1 MGLRRWI
8 TAEPARAV
16 VAAFVVVF
24 AVSAAVVGLLVDRE
38 VGEILEHRRQAA
50 AAVRVRLEVLL
61 RVAENQ
67 LALIAGEAES
77 FIAENRKAETTPPDR
92 RAVLWQSRSSDGLHS
107 FELLSHAER
116 GPDVG
121 NLIAYEDFRAR
132 AAGLTRAP
140 GELLYDATLAL
151 VMSRAFQVTFRQNRS
166 GSVYYIGSAG
176 LMYVYPWTKTRE
188 SGFGDDVFLQDIFQ
202 LGRPEANPKRRPFW
216 TPAYLDMA
224 GLGLVAS
231 HGAPLYRDD
240 TFIGVVALDIGLDG
254 IRAFV
259 RNERTRGT
267 LMLAD
272 SQRRLIASSDP
283 KVEDTSRLYSLAEQI
298 PRGIEGD
305 VLGSVSTKQ
314 AGQVVGEG
322 HVVTFHRL
330 GVAPWTI
337 VEVLP
342 LGEVYA
348 GLAAVYGPPTALY
361 ASILILLFLFT
372 HRVVSRTFRRVQD
385 ANAELRV
392 AYFTLENAAEGII
405 WIDPSGL
412 VVEANRMAAA
422 IGQREPGTLHG
433 QHIGHFMPALAA
445 EHFPA
450 VWGEVKAGRR
460 ELPLER
466 TFNRADGSVVP
477 IETTGKYISTG
488 NREFICSFFRDI
500 TRRKLFET
508 ELRSAK
514 EAAEEATKAKSSFLA
529 MMSHEIRTP
538 MNGVMSMAEMLDQ
551 TELSSDQRSMSQ
563 VIRASA
569 QALLTIINDI
579 LDFSKIEAGKL
590 DIEAVEFSLL
600 DVVEGAGELI
610 AGRADEK
617 GLALVVDLDP
627 GIPDRLTG
635 DPTRLR
641 QVLLNLMGNAVKFTE
656 AGGVLLRIER
666 VAPAGGALRLR
677 FEIVDT
683 GIGLTEAQRG
693 RLFQAFAQA
702 DTSTSRRY
710 GGTGLG
716 LSICRR
722 LVDMMGGA
730 IGVDSTPGM
739 GSTFWLELPFPVV
752 DPALDRPE
760 PEIADARVL
769 ALGFEGA
776 KRHALERL
784 LAGAG
789 IAARFAAAD
798 GDSLAQA
805 SGEAPDLVLLAA
817 SPGRDSA
824 LEVGRARAAGGLKV
838 ALAAPRAMASTLA
851 EADRAGL
858 LATLTFPLRRHRL
871 WRVIAAALGRA
882 DLDAR
887 GAAGASEETGWVPPA
902 VEDARAAGTLIL
914 IAEDNATNRIVV
926 SRLLTQRGY
935 AHEMVEDGALALKR
949 IEAGGG
955 FGLLLTDF
963 HMPEMDGFELTRAV
977 RAREARLANAR
988 DGGGARLPIVAL
1000 TADALAGTEERCLKA
1015 GMDGYLTKPIDSR
1028 LLAATLERFL
1038 PAARGL
1044 RRRADNAVAPAPAA
1058 LSKPSPAPKI
1068 DPQVL
1073 DLGRLTETF
1082 GSIDADARAF
1092 LGGFAKDARRMAEAM
1107 QAALDAGDQAKAR
1120 HHAHALKGSAFS
1132 TGAKRLGQVAA
1143 DIQDCL
1149 DGDDLDSAR
1158 LFSGGVAKTVDELAA
1173 AVTSLLEPV

>member
-8 TAEPARAV
+8 TAEPAHAV

-24 AVSAAVVGLLVDRE
+24 AVSAAAIGLLIDRE
-38 VGEILEHRRQAA
+38 VGEVLEHRRQVA
-50 AAVRVRLEVLL
+50 AAVKARLEVLL

-67 LALIAGEAES
+67 LALIAGEAET
-77 FIAENRKAETTPPDR
+77 FIAENRKVETTPPDR

-107 FELLSHAER
+107 FELLSHTER

-121 NLIAYEDFRAR
+121 NLIAYENLRAR
-132 AAGLTRAP
+132 AVGLTRAP

-151 VMSRAFQVTFRQNRS
+151 AISRAFQVTYRQNRS
-166 GSVYYIGSAG
+166 GSVYYIASTG

-188 SGFGDDVFLQDIFQ
+188 SGFGDDVFLQDVFQ

-240 TFIGVVALDIGLDG
+240 SFIGVVALDIGLDG
-254 IRAFV
+254 IRAFI
-259 RNERTRGT
+259 RDERTRGM

-283 KVEDTSRLYSLAEQI
+283 RVEDTSRLYSLAEQI

-314 AGQVVGEG
+314 AGQVVGDG

-330 GVAPWTI
+330 GAAPWTI
-337 VEVLP
+337 VEMLP

-348 GLAAVYGPPTALY
+348 GLAEIYGPPTAIY
-361 ASILILLFLFT
+361 AGILVLLFAFT
-372 HRVVSRTFRRVQD
+372 WRVVGRTFRRVQE
-385 ANAELRV
+385 ANAELQV
-392 AYFTLENAAEGII
+392 THFTLANAAEGII
-405 WIDPSGL
+405 WVDPSGII
-412 VVEANRMAAA
+412 VEANRMAAT
-422 IGQREPGTLHG
+422 IGGREPGALHG
-433 QHIGHFMPALAA
+433 HHVSEFIPDLAA
-445 EHFPA
+445 DKFRA
-450 VWGEVKAGRR
+450 VWDLVKEGLRGV
-460 ELPLER
+460 PLER
-466 TFNRADGSVVP
+466 SFNRADGSVVP
-477 IETTGKYISTG
+477 IDTTAKYIRTG
-488 NREFICSFFRDI
+488 DREFICSFFRDI
-500 TRRKLFET
+500 TRRKQIET

-514 EAAEEATKAKSSFLA
+514 EAAEEATKSKSSFLA

-551 TELSSDQRSMSQ
+551 TPLSSDQRSMSQ

-600 DVVEGAGELI
+600 ELVEGAGELI

-617 GLALVVDLDP
+617 GLSLAVDLDP
-627 GIPDRLTG
+627 QIPDRLVG

-641 QVLLNLMGNAVKFTE
+641 QILLNLMGNAVKFTA
-656 AGGVLLRIER
+656 AGDVLLTVERIASAE
-666 VAPAGGALRLR
+666 GGFGLR

-683 GIGLTEAQRG
+683 GIGLSEEQRV
-693 RLFQAFAQA
+693 RLFQAFSQA
-702 DTSTSRRY
+702 DSSTSRRY

-722 LVDMMGGA
+722 LADMMGGS
-730 IGVDSTPGM
+730 IGADSTLGV
-739 GSTFWLELPFPVV
+739 GSTFWVELPFRVA
-752 DPALDRPE
+752 DPAPDRPE
-760 PEIADARVL
+760 PEIADACVL
-769 ALGFEGA
+769 ALGFEG
-776 KRHALERL
+776 RQRRALERL

-798 GDSLAQA
+798 GDSLAGA
-805 SGEAPDLVLLAA
+805 GTADLVLIAA
-817 SPGRDSA
+817 SPDQDAA
-824 LEVGRARAAGGLKV
+824 LEIGRALAAGGAKV

-858 LATLTFPLRRHRL
+858 LATMTFPLRRRRL
-871 WRVIAAALGRA
+871 WQVIAAALGRA
-882 DLDAR
+882 DLEAR
-887 GAAGASEETGWVPPA
+887 SATDDETTGWASPPA
-902 VEDARAAGTLIL
+902 EEARAAGTLIL
-914 IAEDNATNRIVV
+914 VAEDNPTNRVVV
-926 SRLLTQRGY
+926 SRLLSQRGY
-935 AHEMVEDGALALKR
+935 AHEMAEDGAEALGR
-949 IEAGGG
+949 IETFGGY
-955 FGLLLTDF
+955 GLLLTDF

-977 RAREARLANAR
+977 RAREAAS
-988 DGGGARLPIVAL
+988 GGAERMPIVAL
-1000 TADALAGTEERCLKA
+1000 TADALAGTEERCLAA
-1015 GMDGYLTKPIDSR
+1015 GMDAYLTKPIDSR

-1038 PAARGL
+1038 PGALAL
-1044 RRRADNAVAPAPAA
+1044 RRRAEGEAAGAAAVV
-1058 LSKPSPAPKI
+1058 PKV
-1068 DPQVL
+1068 DPQIL
-1073 DLGRLTETF
+1073 DLARMVDAF
-1082 GSIDADARAF
+1082 GSFDDDAKAF
-1092 LGGFAKDARRMAEAM
+1092 LGTFAGEARRTAEALLLT
-1107 QAALDAGDQAKAR
+1107 LDAGDRTEAR
-1120 HHAHALKGSAFS
+1120 HHAHTLKGSARS
-1132 TGAKRLGQVAA
+1132 SGARRLGDLAA

-1158 LFSGGVAKTVDELAA
+1158 LFAGGVMKTVDEFSATVA
-1173 AVTSLLEPV
+1173 SLLEPV